1 MRLAPPC
8 STSSQARSIPLAG
21 RRGPEPLRSWQ
32 RPDGLATLGF
42 AGRCHVN
49 AANKLYCRTASLLQA
64 CVHASVYFS
73 VENPA
78 GSHFWNTSFMRG
90 FFKAN
95 HAAIQFV
102 QFDHYCSGGT
112 RRKTIALWRNLS
124 ALSNFGVLCRP
135 DLNHVHDEWGIA
147 SKVPL
152 KLLKRLLTLL
162 AYAFSARIAAVFRP
176 FRKVTQGVAGS
187 DSARHGRAQVR
198 LWGSSPRSL
207 ICPLTLM
214 LFRAAFGFS

>member
-32 RPDGLATLGF
+32 HPDGLATLGF

-64 CVHASVYFS
+64 CVHASVHFS

-95 HAAIQFV
+95 RATIQFV
-102 QFDHYCSGGT
+102 QFDHCCSGGT

-147 SKVPL
+147 QQGSFETSEETAYLVSLCIQWPHCCSHQAIQEGYTGHRRIRSAFAVPPQDL
-152 KLLKRLLTLL
+152 SF
-162 AYAFSARIAAVFRP
+162 AP
-176 FRKVTQGVAGS
+176 
-187 DSARHGRAQVR
+187 
-198 LWGSSPRSL
+198 
-207 ICPLTLM
+207 
-214 LFRAAFGFS
+214 